1 MRTILAYSSAGIAI
15 DPIRSAVYRSEA
27 MPAAVA
33 SARLP
38 VPAKSARV
46 LFDEAHSEAWTI
58 RPEVA
63 RELQPAHPGDSSLA
77 TAAAALAAREFEV
90 AAHTGGALT
99 AEVLGGV
106 SVLVI
111 AHPSE
116 PKWEATV
123 DGGSP
128 RLEAAELDAIEAFVR
143 AGGGLIILAE
153 TEQDKYGSNVAELCA
168 RFGIEIENATVQDYE
183 HHHGDAPS
191 WILAALGD
199 PLAGVRPAADEPD
212 APVTGPASDPLAG
225 ISAACFYRAGA
236 LSTNGATNGVRVI
249 ARAHPTASLP
259 NAALAATAAPGA
271 GRVVVLADSDLFGD
285 DCIAELDH
293 EALWLNLVYWAAQP
307 AFAEPPAPAT
317 SAAAADP
324 AWLRLKAA
332 AEQLRL
338 TQSADGSI
346 DTAEHAPDTLRPLV
360 TEIAESAQALKPRF
374 AHQHDYIDAVCADL
388 IAWADGGYEKPDF
401 MRSLE
406 AFRPERDR
414 TDAIEHLC
422 VFPMYKQNASRDTC
436 FEALIVR
443 VPWPEWIAEL
453 ERSRFDNAKYL
464 PVTFIDH
471 TAGYD
476 SECAV
481 LFPETFST
489 AERPSDYYFGAI
501 FCDREAERLRRVA
514 GAAADTLRLNLPP
527 EAACLL
533 SSAQLSQSAYM
544 LWDLVHDRTH
554 MRGDL
559 PFDPFMIRQR
569 SPYWMYALE
578 ELRCDLTAFASA
590 VELEREGFAFAR
602 HVQYA
607 ILFDRLFRF
616 PITGSRVRNYDGL
629 GGQLLFAFLH
639 KEGYLHWTDNR
650 LTLEWGRIAE
660 GVGRLRERVQE
671 LYHSGIDRSK
681 LGQWIAAHDLMSEYV
696 APAENSVWAKA
707 GRELPEVE
715 EPKQLV
721 DLVRD
726 DEFPLS
732 LFYVQLKPKLEH
744 ALEPPRREAEPAASP
759 G

>member
-1 MRTILAYSSAGIAI
+1 
-15 DPIRSAVYRSEA
+15 
-27 MPAAVA
+27 MPT
-33 SARLP
+33 P
-38 VPAKSARV
+38 PKSARV

-63 RELQPAHPGDSSLA
+63 REIQPAHPGDSSLER
-77 TAAAALAAREFEV
+77 AAVALGEREFEV
-90 AAHTGGALT
+90 AVHADGALDPK
-99 AEVLGGV
+99 ALAGS

-128 RLEAAELDAIEAFVR
+128 RLAPAEVDAIEAFVR
-143 AGGGLIILAE
+143 AGGGLVVLGE
-153 TEQDKYGSNVAELCA
+153 TEQEKYGNNLNELLG
-168 RFGIEIENATVQDYE
+168 RFGIEIANATVQDYE

-191 WILAALGD
+191 WVLATLGDRLAGDPAGDRHGELPFAD
-199 PLAGVRPAADEPD
+199 PLAGV
-212 APVTGPASDPLAG
+212 GS
-225 ISAACFYRAGA
+225 ACFYRAGA
-236 LSTNGATNGVRVI
+236 LITQNGARVI
-249 ARAHPTASLP
+249 ARAHPTASPP
-259 NAALAATAAPGA
+259 NAALAAVVEHGA

-285 DCIAELDH
+285 DCIGELDH

-307 AFAEPPAPAT
+307 SFATATAP
-317 SAAAADP
+317 SRAAVADDP
-324 AWLRLKAA
+324 AWTRLRAA
-332 AEQLRL
+332 VEELRL
-338 TQSADGSI
+338 TQAADGSVET
-346 DTAEHAPDTLRPLV
+346 DAHDPAKLRNLV
-360 TEIAESAQALKPRF
+360 VAIAESAQALKPRF
-374 AHQHDYIDAVCADL
+374 THQHEYIDALAADL
-388 IAWADGGYEKPDF
+388 LAWSEGGYAKPDF
-401 MRSLE
+401 IRSLE
-406 AFRPERDR
+406 AFRPERERRDG
-414 TDAIEHLC
+414 IEHLC

-436 FEALIVR
+436 FEALIVE

-453 ERSRFDNAKYL
+453 ERERYDNPKYL
-464 PVTFIDH
+464 PVTFVDH
-471 TAGYD
+471 TSGYD

-489 AERPSDYYFGAI
+489 AERPSDYHFGAI
-501 FCDREAERLRRVA
+501 FCDREAERFRRVC
-514 GAAADTLRLNLPP
+514 GAAAATLRLDLPP
-527 EAACLL
+527 DAACLL
-533 SSAQLSQSAYM
+533 ASAELSESAYI

-569 SPYWMYALE
+569 SPYWMYSLE
-578 ELRCDLTAFASA
+578 ELRCDLTAFSEAGR
-590 VELEREGFAFAR
+590 LEREGFAFAR
-602 HVQYA
+602 HAQYA

-650 LTLEWGRIAE
+650 LTLEWGRVAE
-660 GVGRLRERVQE
+660 GVECLRERVLG

-681 LGQWIAAHDLMSEYV
+681 LGQWIAAHEMISEYV
-696 APAENSVWAKA
+696 APAESSVWAKDRRA
-707 GRELPEVE
+707 LPEVE

-732 LFYVQLKPKLEH
+732 LFYVQLQPKLAP
-744 ALEPPRREAEPAASP
+744 ALARAAAS
-759 G
+759 